1 MMSSSAPSK
10 QSLCMTIIP
19 IINLQ
24 TRPGAPPGP
33 NRQGPAPHPPSQGHS
48 LPDTLIGTKH
58 RHPGDNRCVNA
69 MGASSS
75 RSVLFGKKKKH
86 KPAVFRALS
95 VLRGALHIKTLKK
108 KKKNNNSLLTL
119 HGWGPKKQKRE
130 GPLKSWLSLDGK
142 GKKKSNKSFGNSSPK
157 DSVFKHLPTRR
168 KGGNDEGSGK
178 EEKETKGGLLSNK
191 GPPRPFVL

>member
-1 MMSSSAPSK
+1 MSVQVYLNRK
-10 QSLCMTIIP
+10 Q
-19 IINLQ
+19 LQ
-24 TRPGAPPGP
+24 LTHSILIV
-33 NRQGPAPHPPSQGHS
+33 PA
-48 LPDTLIGTKH
+48 
-58 RHPGDNRCVNA
+58 RCVNA

-95 VLRGALHIKTLKK
+95 VLRGALHIKTPK

-119 HGWGPKKQKRE
+119 HGWGPKKQKKQKRE
-130 GPLKSWLSLDGK
+130 GPFKSWLSLDGK
-142 GKKKSNKSFGNSSPK
+142 GKKKSNKSFGNSIPK

-168 KGGNDEGSGK
+168 KDGNDEGSGK
-178 EEKETKGGLLSNK
+178 EVKETKGGLLSNK

>member
-1 MMSSSAPSK
+1 M
-10 QSLCMTIIP
+10 
-19 IINLQ
+19 
-24 TRPGAPPGP
+24 
-33 NRQGPAPHPPSQGHS
+33 
-48 LPDTLIGTKH
+48 
-58 RHPGDNRCVNA
+58 RCVNA

-75 RSVLFGKKKKH
+75 RSVLFGMKKKH
-86 KPAVFRALS
+86 KPGVFKALS
-95 VLRGALHIKTLKK
+95 VLRGALHTPKK

-119 HGWGPKKQKRE
+119 HGLGQKKQKKQKRE
-130 GPLKSWLSLDGK
+130 GPFKSWLSLDGK

-178 EEKETKGGLLSNK
+178 EKKETKGGLLSNK